1 MRSLNY
7 SRSGRGTLS
16 PVTCTNENSAETG
29 GKLNTV
35 IPWNRSPLL
44 FPLLAAMLLLVASG
58 CLGEQSATPSSGIAP
73 FTNIAE
79 EALGKRAFTINRYPG
94 VAIFDYDRDG
104 DLDFYVTQ
112 EEGGPNLLFRNDG
125 DESFSEVSELAGV
138 AAVDSNSTGVAACD
152 FDNDGY
158 QDLYVGAHGRKGDG
172 LDFRSAGARPDLRV
186 ATIDRL
192 FLNGGDGT
200 FTDITHSAF
209 GDALNSR
216 SAMSIACADV
226 DGDGWLDIYV
236 ANRADFDFVRFT
248 VPQHHGHFNV
258 LYRNN
263 GDLTFRNITV
273 DSGVRGQQITM
284 RAPDGSPIQFRN
296 PFNGQWL
303 EGYDPRLADRDG
315 NRVGDPVGQ
324 TWATLF
330 FDYDDDG
337 DPDLWVADDGDRF
350 KLYRNDTVNGS
361 IDFTQVAA
369 DMGIDKV
376 GQWMGFALGDYDSDL
391 DLDVFVTNI
400 GFHPLTR
407 RPAPIPGADCA
418 YSAQFD
424 WGTCFHLLLRN
435 NANGPGPGEREF
447 TEVAALTQ
455 IEPSAVMPPVSLDP
469 ANIHPAWE
477 APQGLAAYDFGFGA
491 AFFDFENDGD
501 QDLYWL
507 GALVS
512 RGEGP
517 GGLLYPGAGRL
528 LINGDSGFEDATVE
542 AHLLDI
548 QDVDY
553 SVIDPESGSFDPFT
567 QRISPAFHE
576 NGKGL
581 AKGDLNGDGFV
592 DLIATNSSG
601 DIKAEQGVRFVRGP
615 LFVWINGN
623 DENNW
628 LTLRLRGAMAS
639 GESGS
644 NADGIGA
651 RVFVTAMLDG
661 EVASTQVQEVLG
673 SSSYLSMS
681 SADLTFGLGSAE
693 RVEQIVIN
701 WPSGRAQTLE
711 DIDVNQALVVE
722 ETAE

>member
-1 MRSLNY
+1 MLFVAASLF
-7 SRSGRGTLS
+7 
-16 PVTCTNENSAETG
+16 A
-29 GKLNTV
+29 
-35 IPWNRSPLL
+35 
-44 FPLLAAMLLLVASG
+44 ASG
-58 CLGEQSATPSSGIAP
+58 CLGDQPEGSSGGIVP
-73 FTNIAE
+73 FTDIARE
-79 EALGKRAFTINRYPG
+79 SLGKSALTINRYPG
-94 VAIFDYDRDG
+94 VAIFDFDRDG

-112 EEGGPNLLFRNDG
+112 EEGGPNFLFRNDG
-125 DESFSEVSELAGV
+125 DEAFTEVSESAGA

-172 LDFRSAGARPDLRV
+172 LDFRSADDRSDLRV
-186 ATIDRL
+186 AIMDRL
-192 FLNGGDGT
+192 FLNNRNGT

-209 GDALNSR
+209 GEAANIR
-216 SAMSIACADV
+216 SAMSVACADI

-236 ANRADFDFVRFT
+236 SNRADFDFVRFT
-248 VPQHHGHFNV
+248 VPQHHGHYNV

-263 GDLTFRNITV
+263 GDLTFSDITV
-273 DSGVRGQQITM
+273 ASGVRGPQIAM
-284 RAPDGSPIQFRN
+284 RAPDGLPIQFRD
-296 PFNGQWL
+296 PITGEWL
-303 EGYDPRLADRDG
+303 EGYDPRLADRAG

-337 DPDLWVADDGDRF
+337 DPDLWVADDGDTF
-350 KLYRNDTVNGS
+350 KLYRNDSTPDG
-361 IDFTQVAA
+361 IKFTEVASE
-369 DMGIDKV
+369 MGLDRV

-418 YSAQFD
+418 YSAQFS

-435 NANGPGPGEREF
+435 NAEGAGPGENACSD
-447 TEVAALTQ
+447 VASLTQ
-455 IEPSAVMPPVSLDP
+455 VKPSGIMPPVSLDP
-469 ANIHPAWE
+469 ASIHPAWE

-517 GGLLYPGAGRL
+517 GGLLYPGAGRFL
-528 LINGDSGFEDATVE
+528 LNEETGFRDTTVE
-542 AHLLDI
+542 VNLLDI

-553 SVIDPESGSFDPFT
+553 SVIDPESSSFDSYA
-567 QRISPAFHE
+567 QRIGPEFHE

-601 DIKAEQGVRFVRGP
+601 DIKADQGIRFVKGP

-623 DENNW
+623 SENNW
-628 LTLRLRGAMAS
+628 LTLRLRGARAS
-639 GESGS
+639 GKSGS

-651 RVFVTAMLDG
+651 RVFVTAKLDG
-661 EVASTQVQEVLG
+661 DTSSTQVQDVLG
-673 SSSYLSMS
+673 SSSYLSMNS
-681 SADLTFGLGSAE
+681 TDLTFGVGEAD
-693 RVEQIVIN
+693 RVDEIVVH
-701 WPSGRAQTLE
+701 WPGGRVQTLE
-711 DIDVNQALVVE
+711 DIDVNQVLVVE
-722 ETAE
+722 ESAE